1 MLLKGPDPHPLLPPN
16 SLADK
21 IMASKFAH
29 LFSILLLLLGAGGS
43 LFADTLRKAKSLE
56 SLLKDAPKPSLL
68 DEIRL
73 RGDAKRGAILFH
85 TSSAACVRCHAVDT
99 NLVSVGPRL
108 SGLRSVLSSDLSLRE
123 YLLSALLEPSRDI
136 RPEFRIHS
144 IRTLD
149 EETLSGL
156 VVEEN
161 DKTLVLRS
169 ANDLNQTR
177 TILQSEIESRS
188 ESKSSLMPEGLI
200 GTLRDQ
206 GEFYDLAAYVF
217 AVVEGGIDAERE
229 LTPAAEQLA
238 IQEDWLNLNHKGIL
252 NKLAKKDFEAGKA
265 IYQGYCIDCH
275 GKDGNQPNLP
285 TARAFGKQP
294 LKFGSDP
301 YRMFLTI
308 TKGNG
313 LMGSMR
319 HLTPYQRYQVIHY
332 IRDAFMKGSNPD
344 YATITP
350 EYLDSLPVG
359 TEMGDEIRVIDRDY
373 GAALGSQLRREYHSV
388 LTTSAGPWTL
398 SYDLHT
404 MDLAGA
410 WKNAFLD
417 LSDTQH
423 QKGRGEG
430 AAEPGA
436 SLVDSLMGWQWGH
449 DGTLDYDRSRRA
461 PRGPMPR
468 EWMRYHGYYRHG
480 REIMLSYEVDRRSV
494 LERSFVANEEKIVAN
509 KVPSLRKRLR
519 IGPGRELILAI
530 AKWSGATTSSVQIDE
545 KNFSANEKTFSH
557 VSASR
562 AKGHQTTAPESLISS
577 VSILANLES
586 VRLEIDTEGRLV
598 WRIPSS
604 QQPIDCEID
613 FSVEPS
619 SPEFTA
625 DSEPLWGERIA
636 RWGESELE
644 ARKEGPTQWKET
656 LRTVGYLGLEQEG
669 YALDTI
675 TIPSSNPWNAWLRTA
690 AIDFFPDGRML
701 VTTYGGDVWLVSGID
716 ASLEQIEWKRFASG
730 LYEPLGIKI
739 IDEVPYV
746 TCKDRIVK
754 LHDTNG
760 DDEADFYENFFDDP
774 DVSTHFHAF
783 NFDLQ
788 VDRDGWLVYAKGGHG
803 ADYSIP
809 GAILRVSPDGQRKE
823 EYATGFR
830 VPNGMGILPD
840 GRMTCS
846 DNQGQ
851 WMPASKI
858 NLLKRGGYYGWVPT
872 YGQKGKWSADGGRID
887 LEKVV
892 PPEDFDRPL
901 VWIPHELDNSSGGQ
915 LWAGDARWG
924 PLSGHL
930 LHTSFG
936 KGWMYYVLTQEVG
949 EKAQGAIIK
958 LPFDF
963 RTGVMRARLNPRDGQ
978 VYAVGLQGWNG
989 SGRIGLRDEGIQRLR
1004 YTGRPWK
1011 MIQSAKV
1018 EQGAILLEFN
1028 FPIHPASLQSP
1039 DAISAEAWNYRWS
1052 SAYGSDQYSP
1062 STGRQGVDSLEIQSL
1077 SLVNDGTLLRVG
1089 VPALRPVDQLHLKV
1103 RLKGVDGVSF
1113 DEELFWTLHAVP
1125 EKAEKD

>member
-1 MLLKGPDPHPLLPPN
+1 MVFKFASFLSMLL
-16 SLADK
+16 
-21 IMASKFAH
+21 
-29 LFSILLLLLGAGGS
+29 LFFGTEGD
-43 LFADTLRKAKSLE
+43 LFAETIRKAKSLE
-56 SLLKDAPKPSLL
+56 SLLKDAPKQSLL
-68 DEIRL
+68 DDIL
-73 RGDAKRGAILFH
+73 QRGDAKRGAILFH
-85 TSSAACVRCHAVDT
+85 TSPAACVRCHTLDPNPT
-99 NLVSVGPRL
+99 SVGPRL
-108 SGLRSVLSSDLSLRE
+108 SGLRPALSNIASLRE
-123 YLLSALLEPSRDI
+123 YLLTALLEPSRDI
-136 RPEFRIHS
+136 RPEYRIHS

-149 EETLSGL
+149 DETLSGL
-156 VVEEN
+156 VVEET
-161 DKTLVLRS
+161 DSTLVLRS
-169 ANDLNQTR
+169 ANDLSQTHSIVKSNID
-177 TILQSEIESRS
+177 TRS
-188 ESKSSLMPEGLI
+188 ESKSSLMPDGLI

-206 GEFYDLAAYVF
+206 GEFYDLASYVF
-217 AVVEGGIDAERE
+217 AVVEKGRDAELA
-229 LTPAAEQLA
+229 LTPSPDQLA
-238 IQEDWLNLNHKGIL
+238 IQEDWLNLNHKGVL
-252 NKLAKKDFEAGKA
+252 NKLSKKDFDAGKA
-265 IYQGYCIDCH
+265 IYQSYCIDCH

-332 IRDAFMKGSNPD
+332 IREGFMKGSNPD
-344 YATITP
+344 YVPVTP
-350 EYLDSLPVG
+350 EYLNSLPAG

-373 GAALGSQLRREYHSV
+373 GAALGSQLNREFQSV

-410 WKNAFLD
+410 WKNAFLN

-423 QKGRGEG
+423 QRGRGEG
-430 AAEPGA
+430 TAEPG
-436 SLVDSLMGWQWGH
+436 SSFVESIMGWKWGH
-449 DGTLDYDRSRRA
+449 DGSLDYDRSRQVA
-461 PRGPMPR
+461 RGPMPR
-468 EWMRYHGYYRHG
+468 DWMHYHGYYRHG
-480 REIMLSYEVDRRSV
+480 REIMLSYEVDKRPI
-494 LERSFVANEEKIVAN
+494 LERNVVPAGEEALEN
-509 KVPSLRKRLR
+509 SVPSLRKRLR
-519 IGPGRELILAI
+519 IEPGKELILAI
-530 AKWSGATTSSVQIDE
+530 AKWSGATVSSVRID
-545 KNFSANEKTFSH
+545 KRPISRGGNTVALAR
-557 VSASR
+557 ASR
-562 AKGHQTTAPESLISS
+562 KNENNASNQDSTISAVSVVASLDH
-577 VSILANLES
+577 VH
-586 VRLEIDTEGRLV
+586 LEIDSEGRLV
-598 WRIPSS
+598 WRIPAS
-604 QQPIDCEID
+604 QQSIDCEIE
-613 FSVEPS
+613 FSVEPNTKGFS
-619 SPEFTA
+619 EEIDQEILNRTAKWA
-625 DSEPLWGERIA
+625 DSDWEI
-636 RWGESELE
+636 
-644 ARKEGPTQWKET
+644 RKAGPTQWHET
-656 LRTVGYLGLEQEG
+656 LRTVGYLGLQQDG

-675 TIPSSNPWNAWLRTA
+675 SIPTSNPWNAWLRTA
-690 AIDFFPDGRML
+690 AIDFYPDGRML

-716 ASLEQIEWKRFASG
+716 ASLNQLEWKRFASG

-739 IDEVPYV
+739 IDEIPYV
-746 TCKDRIVK
+746 TCKDRIVR

-760 DDEADFYENFFDDP
+760 DKEADFYENFFDDP

-788 VDRDGWLVYAKGGHG
+788 VDSEGWLVYAKGGHG

-809 GAILRVSPDGQRKE
+809 GAILRISPDGQRKE

-840 GRMTCS
+840 GRLTCS

-872 YGQKGKWSADGGRID
+872 YGQKGKWSADGGKID

-892 PPEDFDRPL
+892 APKDFDRPL

-915 LWAGDARWG
+915 LWAGDPRWG
-924 PLSGHL
+924 PLAGHL

-949 EKAQGAIIK
+949 EKTQGAIIK

-963 RTGVMRARLNPRDGQ
+963 RTGIMRARVNPRDGQ

-1018 EQGAILLEFN
+1018 QKGEILLEFN
-1028 FPIHPASLQSP
+1028 FRIDPASLQSS
-1039 DAISAEAWNYRWS
+1039 DSVMAQAWKYRWS

-1062 STGRQGVDSLEIQSL
+1062 STGLKGIDSL
-1077 SLVNDGTLLRVG
+1077 SLPKLSLLNDGTLLRIEA
-1089 VPALRPVDQLHLKV
+1089 PDLRPVDQLHLIV
-1103 RLKGVDGVSF
+1103 RLKGEDGSSF
-1113 DEELFWTLHAVP
+1113 EEELFWTIHSIP
-1125 EKAEKD
+1125 KKIERD

>member
-1 MLLKGPDPHPLLPPN
+1 
-16 SLADK
+16 
-21 IMASKFAH
+21 MASKIAFH
-29 LFSILLLLLGAGGS
+29 CWILLLLLGAGGD
-43 LFADTLRKAKSLE
+43 LFADTIRKAKSLE
-56 SLLKDAPKPSLL
+56 GLLKDAPKPSLI

-73 RGDAKRGAILFH
+73 RGDPRRGAILFH
-85 TSSAACVRCHAVDT
+85 TSSAACVRCHSLDT
-99 NLVSVGPRL
+99 NLPSVGPRL
-108 SGLRSVLSSDLSLRE
+108 ADLRTHLSTSVPLRE
-123 YLLSALLEPSRDI
+123 YLLTALLEPSRDI
-136 RPEFRIHS
+136 RPEYRIHS

-149 EETLSGL
+149 EETFSGL
-156 VVEEN
+156 IVGEN
-161 DKTLVLRS
+161 DKTIALRS
-169 ANDLNQTR
+169 ANNLDQTR
-177 TILQSEIESRS
+177 TILQSEIDTRS
-188 ESKSSLMPEGLI
+188 VSKSSLMPEGLI

-229 LTPAAEQLA
+229 LTPSPEQLA
-238 IQEDWLNLNHKGIL
+238 IQEDWLDLNHKGIL

-285 TARAFGKQP
+285 TARAFGKQR
-294 LKFGSDP
+294 LKFGADP
-301 YRMFLTI
+301 YRMFLTL

-319 HLTPYQRYQVIHY
+319 HLTPFQRYQVIHY

-344 YATITP
+344 YKAITP
-350 EYLDSLPVG
+350 EYLDSLPTG
-359 TEMGDEIRVIDRDY
+359 TEMGDEIQVIDRDY
-373 GAALGSQLRREYHSV
+373 GAALGSQLKRDYQSV
-388 LTTSAGPWTL
+388 LTTSVGPWTL

-410 WKNAFLD
+410 WQNAFLN

-430 AAEPGA
+430 TAEPGS
-436 SLVDSLMGWQWGH
+436 SLVESMMGWKWGH
-449 DGTLDYDRSRRA
+449 DCSLDYDPSRRA
-461 PRGPMPR
+461 ARGPMPR
-468 EWMRYHGYYRHG
+468 EWIKYLGYYRHG
-480 REIMLSYEVDRRSV
+480 REIMLSYEVDKRAV
-494 LERSFVANEEKIVAN
+494 LERSFVQN
-509 KVPSLRKRLR
+509 KSGTVVNTVPPLRKRLR
-519 IGPGRELILAI
+519 IAPGKELILSMV
-530 AKWSGATTSSVQIDE
+530 KWSGATASSIQFEEHKLSSDG
-545 KNFSANEKTFSH
+545 KTFALARASQAKTNH
-557 VSASR
+557 SASP
-562 AKGHQTTAPESLISS
+562 GTAIASVTIAASLEAIQW
-577 VSILANLES
+577 
-586 VRLEIDTEGRLV
+586 EIDSAGRLV
-598 WRIPSS
+598 WKIPAS
-604 QQPIDCEID
+604 QQPIDCEIELSSESSVAELPLNADPIWIDRTAKWSDSD
-613 FSVEPS
+613 FEV
-619 SPEFTA
+619 
-625 DSEPLWGERIA
+625 WR
-636 RWGESELE
+636 
-644 ARKEGPTQWKET
+644 EGPEQWKEP

-675 TIPSSNPWNAWLRTA
+675 SIPSSNPWNAWLRTA
-690 AIDFFPDGRML
+690 AIDFYPDGRML

-716 ASLEQIEWKRFASG
+716 ASLKQLEWKRFASG

-739 IDEVPYV
+739 IEQVPYV
-746 TCKDRIVK
+746 TCKDRIIK

-760 DDEADFYENFFDDP
+760 DNEADFYENFFDDP

-788 VDRDGWLVYAKGGHG
+788 VDSEAWLVYAKGGHG

-809 GAILRVSPDGQRKE
+809 GAILRISPDGQRKE

-830 VPNGMGILPD
+830 VPNGMGVLPD
-840 GRMTCS
+840 GRLTCS

-858 NLLKRGGYYGWVPT
+858 NLLRRGGFYGWVPT
-872 YGQKGKWSADGGRID
+872 YGQKGKWSADGGKID

-892 PPEDFDRPL
+892 APKDFDRPL

-915 LWAGDARWG
+915 LWAGDTRWG

-949 EKAQGAIIK
+949 EKTQGAIIK

-963 RTGVMRARLNPRDGQ
+963 RTGIMRARLNPLDGQ

-1011 MIQSAKV
+1011 MIQNAKV
-1018 EQGAILLEFN
+1018 QRGEILLEFN
-1028 FPIHPASLQSP
+1028 FPIEPASLQSA
-1039 DAISAEAWNYRWS
+1039 DAVSGEAWNYRWS

-1062 STGRQGVDSLEIQSL
+1062 STGKPGVDSLSVRNL
-1077 SLVNDGTLLRVG
+1077 SLLKNETLLRIET
-1089 VPALRPVDQLHLKV
+1089 PELKPVDQLHLTV
-1103 RLKGVDGVSF
+1103 RLKGRDGSSF
-1113 DEELFWTLHAVP
+1113 EEELFWTIHAIP
-1125 EKAEKD
+1125 EKVAID